1 MSSSVKFDFPL
12 DEVLIRQ
19 TITMPNGVPFS
30 QMTTEYTRQLFEGDS
45 SEEAEEIKEQAE
57 DSFQAIAEALC
68 GEGDEADS
76 IAGWGH
82 GDKIVKRIKD
92 LKEENKKLNFQVDA
106 LDKQATEF
114 CLKNGDLKEDNKR
127 LDETLEDTLASLN
140 FFQEQCSELKN
151 ERKELKHKMEELKGD
166 SEKLDDALIRAAVA
180 TKTYDD
186 FVGDLKV
193 IDEENKELKEK
204 LDGVKDILQTET
216 LASGIQ
222 NRFYEILN
230 DEEDDESD
238 DEE

>member
-1 MSSSVKFDFPL
+1 MSSSVKFDFHL

-19 TITMPNGVPFS
+19 TTTMSYESMDTIIETNRRTMG
-30 QMTTEYTRQLFEGDS
+30 QIHTQLTLLQGKVERL
-45 SEEAEEIKEQAE
+45 EEEREELKEQAE
-57 DSFQAIAEALC
+57 DSFQAIADALC

-92 LKEENKKLNFQVDA
+92 LKEENK
-106 LDKQATEF
+106 
-114 CLKNGDLKEDNKR
+114 R
-127 LDETLEDTLASLN
+127 LDETLDDTLASLN

>member
-1 MSSSVKFDFPL
+1 LSSSVKFDFPL

-19 TITMPNGVPFS
+19 TTTMPNGIPFS
-30 QMTTEYTRQLFEGDS
+30 QMTTEHTRRLFEFVDS
-45 SEEAEEIKEQAE
+45 SEEEELARRQFVA
-57 DSFQAIAEALC
+57 S
-68 GEGDEADS
+68 S
-76 IAGWGH
+76 
-82 GDKIVKRIKD
+82 
-92 LKEENKKLNFQVDA
+92 EEEEELRREKF
-106 LDKQATEF
+106 E
-114 CLKNGDLKEDNKR
+114 E
-127 LDETLEDTLASLN
+127 ELEDTLASLN